1 MRKHFL
7 KKHITG
13 FLTALLVLSMP
24 LQSFGA
30 TMTGMKASSILSG
43 QTTQTDYA
51 SSAEVLKQLREI
63 PAFDAG
69 FYADTYPDALRAFG
83 RNAAALETHY
93 RTIGIYEGRMANA
106 GDLSAWKLRNMRR
119 IRRFLDANTAYYLA
133 HFLDADFPWFHADT
147 YLQKYP
153 EVREM
158 IRKEYEAAGA
168 VPTEEQY
175 REGAVKHY
183 LDRGALEGKSSCS
196 QSRTSL
202 LLMSVQLIRHAA
214 VRPAP
219 RT

>member
-69 FYADTYPDALRAFG
+69 FYADTY
-83 RNAAALETHY
+83 
-93 RTIGIYEGRMANA
+93 RM
-106 GDLSAWKLRNMRR
+106 L
-119 IRRFLDANTAYYLA
+119 
-133 HFLDADFPWFHADT
+133 
-147 YLQKYP
+147 
-153 EVREM
+153 
-158 IRKEYEAAGA
+158 
-168 VPTEEQY
+168 
-175 REGAVKHY
+175 
-183 LDRGALEGKSSCS
+183 
-196 QSRTSL
+196 
-202 LLMSVQLIRHAA
+202 
-214 VRPAP
+214 
-219 RT
+219 